1 MGLGIGIWGTISNKC
16 VCEPECVGAALM
28 LVLEEGK
35 VKYGEVVKGN
45 KHMVLVHFINSQQ
58 VYKKYRYRP
67 CDRCDG
73 QENKD
78 MRTDEQSWGGGL

>member
-1 MGLGIGIWGTISNKC
+1 MR
-16 VCEPECVGAALM
+16 
-28 LVLEEGK
+28 VLEEGK

-78 MRTDEQSWGGGL
+78 MRTDEQSGEEACNKNAPHLNKLRSTFTSIEYLMID